1 MRAALFV
8 VVLAG
13 TAHAQAPGEVQPLPA
28 PHEPSVMDRRWSI
41 SAAIGPLGLKPK
53 DTDRESLTFSM
64 LELGGHFR
72 IRPFIDVG
80 VSFYGAGATKGEL
93 STGGLFID
101 ARWRFL
107 AERPWNLWALFSL
120 GVASVADE
128 GQSEA
133 AKQGRGAVRLGFG
146 IERRFRNGWAIHA
159 ELRLVGIG
167 ENKDFE
173 PMGTTLNDEMAD
185 RELSGGSL
193 TMGGSFH
200 F

>member
-1 MRAALFV
+1 MRAALILV
-8 VVLAG
+8 MLAG
-13 TAHAQAPGEVQPLPA
+13 TAHAQAPGEVMPQPVPR
-28 PHEPSVMDRRWSI
+28 EPSVMDRRFSI

-80 VSFYGAGATKGEL
+80 ISFYGAGATKGEL
-93 STGGLFID
+93 STGGLFLD

-107 AERPWNLWALFSL
+107 AERPWNLWALLSL
-120 GVASVADE
+120 GVASVAHED
-128 GQSEA
+128 QSEA
-133 AKQGRGAVRLGFG
+133 AKQGRGCVRLGFG
-146 IERRFRNGWAIHA
+146 IERRFRAWAIHG

-193 TMGGSFH
+193 TFGGSFY